1 MSGPAPAPR
10 PAFLLYQGDCRQMPE
25 LADGTVNLVV
35 TSPPYW
41 QIKDYG
47 CEGQVGAGES
57 LHGYLRS
64 LAMVWEE
71 CLRVLAP
78 GGRL

>member
-1 MSGPAPAPR
+1 MTTPAPGAV
-10 PAFLLYQGDCRQMPE
+10 LYRGDSRRMTE
-25 LADGTVNLVV
+25 VTDGSLDLVV

-47 CEGQVGAGES
+47 AAGQIGAGES
-57 LHGYLRS
+57 LHAPLRS

-71 CLRVLAP
+71 CLRALAS